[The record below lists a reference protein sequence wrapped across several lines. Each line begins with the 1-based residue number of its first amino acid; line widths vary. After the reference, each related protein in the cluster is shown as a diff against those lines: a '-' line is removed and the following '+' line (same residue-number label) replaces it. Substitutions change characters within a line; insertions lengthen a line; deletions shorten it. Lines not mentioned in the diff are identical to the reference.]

1 MKEALL
7 DIVKI
12 VSVLP
17 FNMVKVTGSDGNA
30 VIQSRLD
37 EEAVILYGKI
47 TRPTPEFDGVFGL
60 SNIPMLSGLT
70 NVEAFR
76 DKDASI
82 KIKHLERN
90 GVKIPEEIS
99 FEKDGFGK
107 ASYRLT
113 GEKAIP
119 PQMKAT
125 AQINW
130 DIVVDQPSKRKIGEF
145 AQLAGIYSSQETKFT
160 VKTDNGQLKFLIG
173 DEGGATH
180 KAQVVFAENVKGNIK
195 ANHTWNINSV
205 LSVLKLGSNAEMV
218 LSISSQ
224 GILQIEVNTGLGVYN
239 FMFAG
244 SN

>member
-1 MKEALL
+1 MKDQLL

-17 FNMVKVTGSDGNA
+17 FTIVKVSGSDGDA
-30 VIQSRLD
+30 IIQSRLD
-37 EEAVILYGKI
+37 EEAVILSGKI
-47 TRPTPEFDGVFGL
+47 TKKTPEFDGVFGL
-60 SNIPMLSGLT
+60 SNIAMLSGLT

-76 DKDASI
+76 DKDANV
-82 KIKHLERN
+82 KIKYQERN
-90 GVKIPEEIS
+90 GVKLPEEIS

-119 PQMKAT
+119 PQMKPT
-125 AQINW
+125 GQIVY
-130 DIVVDQPSKRKIGEF
+130 DVVIEQPSKRKIGEF

-173 DEGGATH
+173 DEGAATH
-180 KAQVVFAENVKGNIK
+180 KAQIVFAEGVKGTIK

-205 LSVLKLGSNAEMV
+205 LNVLKLGSNSTMV

-224 GILQIEVNTGLGVYN
+224 GILQIEVDTGLGVYN